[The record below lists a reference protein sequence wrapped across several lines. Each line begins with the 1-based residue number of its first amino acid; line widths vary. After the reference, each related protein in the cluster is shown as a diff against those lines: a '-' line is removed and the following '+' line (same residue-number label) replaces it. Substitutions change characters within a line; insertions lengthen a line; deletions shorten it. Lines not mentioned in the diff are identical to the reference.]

1 MRVRDYSHSP
11 TIIINNKDDTP
22 ILNSADRKARWME
35 YFQELYNP
43 KLTTEH
49 YYEAKDQ
56 EIIQPEILSQEM
68 ETPIKKNSQNKS
80 SNTSGMPHEAIK
92 SCNEIRVN

>member
-1 MRVRDYSHSP
+1 
-11 TIIINNKDDTP
+11 
-22 ILNSADRKARWME
+22 ME
-35 YFQELYNP
+35 YF
-43 KLTTEH
+43 
-49 YYEAKDQ
+49 Q

-92 SCNEIRVN
+92 SCNEIRVNQLEGILITALRERTVQDGWQKSVTVSLWKNKSNKR

>member
-1 MRVRDYSHSP
+1 MRDYSHSP
-11 TIIINNKDDTP
+11 TIIINNKDDAP

-35 YFQELYNP
+35 YF
-43 KLTTEH
+43 
-49 YYEAKDQ
+49 Q